1 MTKDE
6 LFELLK
12 ENIELEI
19 DTHNYGT
26 ADKHVDITILF
37 GGKEVTRKCFIVYER
52 R

>member
-12 ENIELEI
+12 KNLELEI

-26 ADKHVDITILF
+26 ADKHVYITILF
-37 GGKEVTRKCFIVYER
+37 GGKEVTRKGFIVYER

>member
-12 ENIELEI
+12 ENLELEI

-26 ADKHVDITILF
+26 ADKRVDITILF
-37 GGKEVTRKCFIVYER
+37 GGKEVTRKGFIVYER
-52 R
+52 H

>member
-12 ENIELEI
+12 KNLELEI

-26 ADKHVDITILF
+26 ADKRVDITILF
-37 GGKEVTRKCFIVYER
+37 GGKRSYEKR
-52 R
+52 FYSL

>member
-12 ENIELEI
+12 ENIELDI
-19 DTHNYGT
+19 DTHNYVT
-26 ADKHVDITILF
+26 ADKHIDITILF
-37 GGKEVTRKCFIVYER
+37 GGKEVTRKGFTVYER